1 MMTHDVNGPIFSGC
15 CNTLVKVNKYPVMVL
30 LELVV
35 TPSQTLQRKLK
46 SGFCCRV
53 CLQVSSKIKTKAYTA
68 GHPLTCLGK
77 KVTNNV

>member
-1 MMTHDVNGPIFSGC
+1 MMTYDVNGPIFSGC

-53 CLQVSSKIKTKAYTA
+53 CLQVSSKIKTQSIYSRPST
-68 GHPLTCLGK
+68 HVFGK
-77 KVTNNV
+77 ESN